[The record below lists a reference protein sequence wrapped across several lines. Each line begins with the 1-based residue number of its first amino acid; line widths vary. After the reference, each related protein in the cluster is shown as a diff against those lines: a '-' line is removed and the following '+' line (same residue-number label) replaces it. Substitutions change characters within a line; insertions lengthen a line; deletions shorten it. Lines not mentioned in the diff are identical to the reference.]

1 VDFFSVPCCEAFS
14 ESRLNGSDFACVG
27 FLSGAVDAGGSYSP
41 KRVLPLLF
49 INTVAETRVRWDSKF
64 DPFKVLTCRHSEVC

>member
-1 VDFFSVPCCEAFS
+1 MACYSFLSSSGALVDFFSVPCCEAFS

-27 FLSGAVDAGGSYSP
+27 FLSGAVDVGGSYSP

-49 INTVAETRVRWDSKF
+49 INIADIVRFVSY
-64 DPFKVLTCRHSEVC
+64 